1 MKGNLKGVFKKNQ
14 VIITSLA
21 LMLAVAGFLQ
31 MAGDKKTDDL
41 AGAGSNSVASADAGT
56 EEYYQLS
63 AGNISDSYAD
73 ISDEDMAGDALAAAE
88 NEAAQATSAEVQDA
102 DAALVADGSETTDDI
117 GEAVLVSTTI
127 RGDYAVNAKLYR
139 EQTRAKNKETLME
152 ILGDETISEDQ
163 KQETINALLEMTE
176 ISEKEQAA
184 ELLLEAK
191 GFSDAVVNIVDEEV
205 DVVINATSVTDS
217 QIAQIEDIVMR
228 KTGAEAENIVIT
240 AAVQQD

>member
-1 MKGNLKGVFKKNQ
+1 MKGIFKKNQ

-21 LMLAVAGFLQ
+21 LMLAVAGYLQ
-31 MAGDKKTDDL
+31 MSGDAADKMQNSEDATQTSSTVGNYYEITAGDI
-41 AGAGSNSVASADAGT
+41 S
-56 EEYYQLS
+56 EYY
-63 AGNISDSYAD
+63 GD
-73 ISDEDMAGDALAAAE
+73 ISDEDMMGQSMAAAE
-88 NEAAQATSAEVQDA
+88 NENALAVSADGTGATDVASA
-102 DAALVADGSETTDDI
+102 ADGSGDP

-127 RGDYAVNAKLYR
+127 RGDYAVNAKLNR
-139 EQTRAKNKETLME
+139 EQTRARNKEVLMDM
-152 ILGDETISEDQ
+152 LGDETLSEAQ
-163 KQETINALLEMTE
+163 KQEAIDVLLEMTQ

-191 GFSDAVVNIVDEEV
+191 GFADAVVNIVDEEV
-205 DVVINATSVTDS
+205 DVVINATEVTDR